1 MFARTE
7 LFLVPLSA
15 HGGELRVLVRRDQA
29 TDKQVLPFT
38 VLKPQSFQRGHQEAC
53 LRDVLSGCHQ
63 GEVDAWLSSPRCRDR
78 IVDCFDRDLLFENA
92 QSVAIVRGI
101 AIPEEF
107 AVEAKGTWI
116 APRVLFSQDSLLSED
131 CKLFLREAL
140 NLVPGWVRHTTF
152 AFELLPSVFSIQD
165 LRLLVSLLAG
175 QDIDPGNFHRRLK
188 RLDILRPLVSGQ
200 RVHRWEF
207 SWSRAEALK
216 AEGLIP

>member
-15 HGGELRVLVRRDQA
+15 HGGELRVLVRRDPA
-29 TDKQVLPFT
+29 TDKQVLPYAA
-38 VLKPQSFQRGHQEAC
+38 LKPQTFQRGTQEVI
-53 LRDVLSGCHQ
+53 LRDMLAGCNPS
-63 GEVDAWLSSPRCRDR
+63 EVDSWLSSPRCRDR
-78 IVDCFDRDLLFENA
+78 IVDSFDRDLLFEGA
-92 QSVAIVRGI
+92 QSVATVRAI
-101 AIPEEF
+101 ALPEEF

-131 CKLFLREAL
+131 SKLFLRECL
-140 NLVPGWVRHTTF
+140 NLVPGWVRYTTF
-152 AFELLPSVFSIQD
+152 AFELLPGVFSIQD
-165 LRLLVSLLAG
+165 LRLLVSLLAT

-207 SWSRAEALK
+207 AWSRSEALR